1 MSGSLRPSA
10 GYMGRGV
17 IAMSAEEYML
27 YHQNSFAQVNDAS
40 RLRAA
45 SQIFSPS
52 TSRLDW
58 RHSQISERS
67 RKYHPLPT
75 MPCSRGKVPVTKVDC
90 TVVVTAGVTVRRLR
104 TVPCFASAP
113 RCGAWTSSAGVMP
126 TTFSTSVRFMSAPP
140 ADLLYSQRPSVL
152 RWSVARGPCGG
163 PAACYVPCLRC
174 RGNIV
179 VQLHRDFNARP
190 GFRESAR
197 ALRRI
202 NEIRRAEGYRPM
214 GQVRPALRH
223 CQSSRG
229 RSQGAPPARYC

>member
-10 GYMGRGV
+10 GYIGRGV
-17 IAMSAEEYML
+17 IAMSADEYML
-27 YHQNSFAQVNDAS
+27 YHQNSFAQVNDGS

-45 SQIFSPS
+45 SHSFSPS

-58 RHSQISERS
+58 RHSQISESS

-75 MPCSRGKVPVTKVDC
+75 MPCSRGSVPVTKVDC

-126 TTFSTSVRFMSAPP
+126 TTFSTSVRFMPAPP

-152 RWSVARGPCGG
+152 RRSVARGPCGG
-163 PAACYVPCLRC
+163 PAACLRPLLTLQ
-174 RGNIV
+174 R
-179 VQLHRDFNARP
+179 Q
-190 GFRESAR
+190 
-197 ALRRI
+197 
-202 NEIRRAEGYRPM
+202 
-214 GQVRPALRH
+214 H
-223 CQSSRG
+223 CCAATPRF
-229 RSQGAPPARYC
+229 